1 MFLFRLLGRL
11 VGGLVNLVL
20 WLALIAVIVGGL
32 LIVGPSFGLHTER
45 LNIPAP
51 VSSALSG
58 VETTIPSVFES
69 HVASLAQITPP
80 ALPEAFYPP
89 ILQDNQSPSPD
100 SQSTQAPVGTPTLD
114 TDMAGFLPNP
124 SLTPGVIDP
133 RVTQANIKSTI
144 CKKGYTAS
152 VRPPESYTEPLK
164 KKDIALY
171 GYADTKLADYE
182 MDHLV
187 PLEVGGSPTD
197 PQNLWPEPHK
207 GEWNSFVKDQLENKI
222 NALICD
228 GQISLAA
235 GQDAFI
241 TNWIEAYQK
250 YISPTPIDGGGT
262 SSSSGD

>member
-11 VGGLVNLVL
+11 VGGLVNLLL

-32 LIVGPSFGLHTER
+32 LIVGPSFGIHTER

-51 VSSALSG
+51 VSSVLSG
-58 VETTIPSVFES
+58 VETGIPSAFNVS
-69 HVASLAQITPP
+69 QINLAQITPP

-89 ILQDNQSPSPD
+89 ILQNSQSSPD
-100 SQSTQAPVGTPTLD
+100 SQSTQTPVGTPTRD
-114 TDMAGFLPNP
+114 ADIAGFLPNP

-187 PLEVGGSPTD
+187 PLEVGGNPSD
-197 PQNLWPEPHK
+197 PQNLWPEPHN

-222 NALICD
+222 NALVCE

-235 GQDAFI
+235 GQDAFT
-241 TNWIEAYQK
+241 TNWIAAYQK
-250 YISPTPIDGGGT
+250 YISPTPIDSGGT